1 MAAGG
6 LTVKGSSQQP
16 PVDVPGP
23 FLTQL
28 RAPAPSRGAQQ
39 MCALAGLAAE
49 AAAGLGALEA
59 GAPALAA
66 GATCPLRAADL
77 MCPDAVYLLAPVIHG
92 DLMQAVTRDG
102 GLALHEARLVYR
114 GAAVGTLASI
124 VRRILWRDVLAWLER
139 GGEDTG
145 LAWVVYILQALCTV
159 LKCPFFVRA
168 AAERQT
174 AIREAAVR

>member
-1 MAAGG
+1 
-6 LTVKGSSQQP
+6 
-16 PVDVPGP
+16 
-23 FLTQL
+23 
-28 RAPAPSRGAQQ
+28 
-39 MCALAGLAAE
+39 MCALAGLAAR
-49 AAAGLGALEA
+49 ADAQVGALEA

-77 MCPDAVYLLAPVIHG
+77 MRPDAVELLAPVIHG
-92 DLMQAVTRDG
+92 DPMQAVTSDG

-139 GGEDTG
+139 GGDDTC
-145 LAWVVYILQALCTV
+145 LVWVVYILQALCTM

-168 AAERQT
+168 AAECRT
-174 AIREAAVR
+174 AIREAAER